1 MEDKRPKLVNRP
13 AFRVG
18 VVLAVILVA
27 FALAQQSFI
36 PKSWGAYGYFRG
48 DNVSEWADRPVTF
61 SSGSQLCKACH
72 VDQGATLEQGA
83 HAQLNCE
90 SCHGP
95 AGKHTENP
103 NKENRPVIKVTR
115 EFCGACHNQI
125 VGRSEQN
132 IRQVN
137 LNEHNTGMVCT
148 LCHIPHNPKL

>member
-27 FALAQQSFI
+27 FALAQQTFV
-36 PKSWGAYGYFRG
+36 PKSFGEYGYYRG
-48 DNVSEWADRPVTF
+48 DSVNEWAELPVTY
-61 SSGSQLCKACH
+61 SAGSNTCKACH
-72 VDQGATLEQGA
+72 QDQGAILTQGE
-83 HAQLNCE
+83 HGKINCE

-95 AGKHTENP
+95 AGKHAENP
-103 NKENRPVIKVTR
+103 NKENRPVIEVTR
-115 EFCGACHNQI
+115 EYCGACHNQV

-137 LNEHNTGMVCT
+137 LEEHNAGLVCS
-148 LCHIPHNPKL
+148 LCHMPHNPKL